1 MSIADNFT
9 SIDELVDK
17 EDWAII
23 ISKEGYLK
31 GIYIPEGSD
40 EDDFVP
46 ESILTIMKEYFGVDM
61 TDSVTL
67 H

>member
-1 MSIADNFT
+1 MNKENDFT
-9 SIDELVDK
+9 PIDELVDK

-23 ISKEGYLK
+23 ISKEGDLK

-40 EDDFVP
+40 DEFVP
-46 ESILTIMKEYFGVDM
+46 ESILQIMEEYFGVDM